1 MHLPPHW
8 HHTHYDSIASTML
21 CCDPQTVEAG
31 ECLLITADEQ
41 TAGRGQ
47 RDTVW
52 ESERGKNLTFNIGW
66 HGIPAFS
73 AEIRKKDADIS
84 PVDYWP
90 KANEQFLISEVI
102 ALSILYTLQDYLSF
116 PSTPKGSP
124 SLAIKWP
131 NDIYYGDRKICGM
144 LLEHRLSG
152 TLITSSIIGIGINVN
167 QMTFA
172 TPPKFS
178 AHHIDS
184 HGYALPASSRN
195 LGDGAGLQ
203 GPVSLAQILG
213 NEVDRWELL
222 EHFIQHLEAGLS
234 QLRAGDFDSIETA
247 YHSHLYRQC
256 GFHPFRDAEG
266 DFLARFVNVARNGL
280 LTLQQQEGLSRTY
293 AFKEVAYL

>member
-1 MHLPPHW
+1 MHIPPHW

-66 HGIPAFS
+66 HGIPALS
-73 AEIRKKDADIS
+73 AENRKPANAG
-84 PVDYWP
+84 PLRHWP
-90 KANEQFLISEVI
+90 KANEQFLISEVV
-102 ALSILYTLQDYLSF
+102 ALTICYTLQDYLSL
-116 PSTPKGSP
+116 PATHTETP

-144 LLEHRLSG
+144 LLEHKLSG
-152 TLITSSIIGIGINVN
+152 TRIASSIIGIGINVN
-167 QMTFA
+167 QMKFA
-172 TPPKFS
+172 TPPK
-178 AHHIDS
+178 
-184 HGYALPASSRN
+184 SSEPSETSLSQN

-203 GPVSLAQILG
+203 GPVSIAQILG
-213 NEVDRWELL
+213 HEVERWEVL
-222 EHFIQHLEAGLS
+222 EHFIQHLEAGLA
-234 QLRAGDFDSIETA
+234 QLRTGDFDGIETA